1 MASDFGVAVGPAE
14 PKNTK
19 PWVIV
24 VIVVAVVLL
33 LLCCCVLFVI
43 FGLPALLA
51 LLGPIIGNVF
61 SGISENLMTP

>member
-1 MASDFGVAVGPAE
+1 MASDFGAAVEPAE
-14 PKNTK
+14 PKKTK
-19 PWVIV
+19 PWVTIV
-24 VIVVAVVLL
+24 IIIAVVLV

-51 LLGPIIGNVF
+51 LLGPNIGNVF